1 MMEALGEIS
10 NYLGLPIAA
19 SERAPQIDS
28 MIGWVHWLMLI
39 LFIGWGGFYLYTL
52 VRFRRSKNPT
62 ADYNGVTSHMSSYME
77 VGIAVIEVV
86 LLLGFAIPIWAD
98 FKNELPSPKDSVEV
112 RIIAQQFAWNI
123 HYPGADGK
131 FGLTRV
137 ELVDEESNPIG
148 LDREGFGADDF
159 WTVNQLHLP
168 VNKKALLY
176 ITSKDVIHGFALNE
190 MRIKQDAIP
199 GLMIPIYFTPNLTS
213 ADFLEKIKGTARE
226 GMGYEISCAQLCGNS
241 HYRMRGF
248 LTVETEEEFQA
259 WLDEQ
264 AEEIEED
271 EDDWDDED
279 W

>member
-1 MMEALGEIS
+1 MIDALGKLS
-10 NYLGLPIAA
+10 DYLGLPIAA
-19 SERAPQIDS
+19 SERAPEIDV

-39 LFIGWGGFYLYTL
+39 LFVGWGGFYLYTL
-52 VRFRRSKNPT
+52 FKFRSTKNPN
-62 ADYNGVTSHMSSYME
+62 ADYRGVKSHLSSYLE
-77 VGIAVIEVV
+77 GAVAVIEVI
-86 LLLGFAIPIWAD
+86 LLVGFAFPIWAD
-98 FKNELPSPKDSVEV
+98 FKNELPETKDSLPV
-112 RIIAQQFAWNI
+112 RIVAQQFAWNI
-123 HYPGADGK
+123 HYPGADGV
-131 FGLTRV
+131 FGQTRP
-137 ELVDEESNPIG
+137 ELVDEESNPVG
-148 LDREGFGADDF
+148 LDRDGFGADDI

-168 VNKKALLY
+168 VNKKTLLY

-213 ADFLEKIKGTARE
+213 AEFLEKVEGTARE

-259 WLDEQ
+259 WLDVK

-271 EDDWDDED
+271 EDDWGTED